1 MSRVGRFLGALGLGW
16 LLTAS
21 AVAAETAGPKD
32 VIRQTVDEVVA
43 ILQDAALDDQERRKR
58 IEALA
63 YERFHFDTMS
73 RLVLGRD
80 WRRFTEPQRQ
90 EFMQEFR
97 VLLSRSYGE
106 RIHRYEQERVEIL
119 RVRDEPRGDV
129 TVVTRIQGG
138 AADGIEMAY
147 RMRKRDESW
156 GVIDVTVEGTGL
168 VSNYRSQFK
177 ELLGNGS
184 PDDLLRRLRKKNQEG
199 SAPATAPAAAATS

>member
-1 MSRVGRFLGALGLGW
+1 LLGALGLGW
-16 LLTAS
+16 ILTAS
-21 AVAAETAGPKD
+21 GVAAEAVGPKE
-32 VIRQTVDEVVA
+32 VVRQTIDEVVA
-43 ILQDAALDDQERRKR
+43 ILQDPALDDRERRKR

-63 YERFHFDTMS
+63 YERFHFDTVS

-80 WRRFTEPQRQ
+80 WRRFSEPQRQ

-97 VLLSRSYGE
+97 TLLSRSYGE
-106 RIHRYEQERVEIL
+106 RINRYEQEKVEIL
-119 RVRDEPRGDV
+119 KVHDEPRGDV

-138 AADGIEMAY
+138 TADGVEIAY

-177 ELLGNGS
+177 ELLGSGS
-184 PDDLLRRLRKKNQEG
+184 PDDLLQRLREKNQEIADP
-199 SAPATAPAAAATS
+199 APATTTAAGS

>member
-1 MSRVGRFLGALGLGW
+1 MSRVGRFLGALGLRW

-21 AVAAETAGPKD
+21 GVAAASPGPRE

-43 ILQDAALDDQERRKR
+43 ILQDPALDDQERRKR

-63 YERFHFDTMS
+63 YERFQFDTVS

-90 EFMQEFR
+90 EFMEEFR
-97 VLLSRSYGE
+97 TLLSRSYGE
-106 RIHRYEQERVEIL
+106 RINRYEQENVEIL
-119 RVRDEPRGDV
+119 KVRDEPRGDV

-138 AADGIEMAY
+138 AADGIEIAY

-184 PDDLLRRLRKKNQEG
+184 PDDLLKLLRKKNHEG
-199 SAPATAPAAAATS
+199 PDPAQATPAAAES

>member
-1 MSRVGRFLGALGLGW
+1 MSRGRRFLGALGLGW
-16 LLTAS
+16 LLCAS
-21 AVAAETAGPKD
+21 GVAAETAGPKD

-90 EFMQEFR
+90 EFMKEFR
-97 VLLSRSYGE
+97 TLLSRSYGE
-106 RIHRYEQERVEIL
+106 RINRYEQENVEIL
-119 RVRDEPRGDV
+119 KVRDEPRGDV

-138 AADGIEMAY
+138 AADGIEIAY

-168 VSNYRSQFK
+168 VSNYKSQFK
-177 ELLGNGS
+177 KLLGNGS
-184 PDDLLRRLRKKNQEG
+184 PDDLLQRLRKKNQDG
-199 SAPATAPAAAATS
+199 PATPASMTAAGP